1 MYRFGI
7 TMRITNAQDYVEE
20 RDTIAHDWSKYIYSL
35 FPKSEFIYIPNI
47 EDRVKDYIKK
57 LKINVLI
64 LSGGDDIGITLK
76 RDKTEFVL
84 LEYALKKKIPVIAIC
99 RGLQLVHLYFN
110 GKIGIGNR
118 EFLKEHNSTNHMVEI
133 DGFIRD
139 VNSYHSNY
147 LIEESIS
154 EKFEIYARNVK
165 DNSVEG
171 LRNKNIL
178 AMMWHPERDGKIL
191 KWNKL
196 LIKKFLNNE

>member
-1 MYRFGI
+1 MYRFVI
-7 TMRITNAQDYVEE
+7 TMRITNAKGYFYP
-20 RDTIAHDWSKYIYSL
+20 RDSISFDWSKYMLSA
-35 FPKSEFIYIPNI
+35 FPDSQFVYIPNI
-47 EDRVKDYIKK
+47 EEKVIDYIKK
-57 LKINVLI
+57 LKIDVLI
-64 LSGGDDIGITLK
+64 LSGGDDTGITTRRDNTELLVLK
-76 RDKTEFVL
+76 
-84 LEYALKKKIPVIAIC
+84 YALKKKIPVIAIC
-99 RGLQLVHLYFN
+99 RGLQLVHMYFD
-110 GKIGIGNR
+110 GKIGIGNS
-118 EFLKEHNSTNHMVEI
+118 EFLKEHNSTNHMVKI